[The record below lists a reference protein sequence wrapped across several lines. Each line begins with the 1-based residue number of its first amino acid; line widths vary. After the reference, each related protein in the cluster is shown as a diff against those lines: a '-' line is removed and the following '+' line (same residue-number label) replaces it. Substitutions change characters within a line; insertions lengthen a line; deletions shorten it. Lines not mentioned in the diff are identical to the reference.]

1 MVANKNRIFVGKN
14 SLIGRPFSYINGAGG
29 IYFGNYVQLAPN
41 VAILSGNHDLYDQ
54 RKTNA
59 KPIKIGDYSWVGFG
73 ARVLAGV
80 ELGPRT
86 IVASNAVVTKS
97 FPEGYCVLAGVP
109 AKKIKDL
116 ELDKVVRY
124 TLDKEYYGMIPSD
137 QFPGRIRK
145 YLDIAFLKQTF
156 PEELSFL

>member
-1 MVANKNRIFVGKN
+1 MNSPSFFEYVKFRMNRWGNYWYYPSSCMVANKNRIFVGKN

-73 ARVLAGV
+73 ARVVAGV

-109 AKKIKDL
+109 AKKIK
-116 ELDKVVRY
+116 
-124 TLDKEYYGMIPSD
+124 TLN
-137 QFPGRIRK
+137 QIR
-145 YLDIAFLKQTF
+145 
-156 PEELSFL
+156 LSSSN